1 MSTKTLTTA
10 QLKAKLMK
18 SPTFRAEYDA
28 LEEEFAFAGELVEA
42 RLKAG
47 LTQAQVAARMDTG
60 QATVARLEG
69 GKKPSWATLER
80 YAKAVGKRLRIALV

>member
-1 MSTKTLTTA
+1 MTTA
-10 QLKAKLMK
+10 QLKAKLLK
-18 SPTFRAEYDA
+18 NPTFRKEYDA
-28 LEEEFAFAGELVEA
+28 LEDEFAFAGELVKA
-42 RLKAG
+42 RIEAG
-47 LTQAQVAARMDTG
+47 LTQAQVAARMETG